1 MDYNTESLK
10 IHKEKRG
17 KLAIQS
23 KVKINNKDDLSIAY
37 TPWVAAVSSYVAED
51 KQRAYDYTFKGNSV
65 AIVSD
70 GSAVLGLG
78 NIWPE
83 GALPVME
90 GKAILFKE
98 FAGIDGIPIVLDTQ
112 DTNEIINTVKAIA
125 PTFGGI
131 NLEDIKAPKC
141 FEIEEKLQNIGIPVF
156 HDDQHGTAIVLLAAM
171 LNACKVAN
179 KSIEDL
185 KVVVVGWG
193 AAGTAITKLLR
204 CVGQDP
210 KVCIPVK
217 DILVCDSKGIISRNR
232 TDLNPAKQSLLT
244 YTNKDNRDG
253 TLKDAIK
260 WADCFIGVSA
270 PNLLT
275 AEDIKTMNDDPFIF
289 AMANPTPEIMPE
301 EAKKW
306 GALIVGT
313 GRSDFPNQ
321 INNVLA
327 FPGIFKGALMAQ
339 AKQITP
345 KMKIAAAH
353 ALANYLEQPTIE
365 KILPSPLDKKV
376 ADVVA
381 KAVAN
386 AGE

>member
-1 MDYNTESLK
+1 MDYNIESLK

-23 KVKINNKDDLSIAY
+23 KVSIENKDDLSVAY
-37 TPWVAAVSSYVAED
+37 TPWVAAVSSYVAERP
-51 KQRAYDYTFKGNSV
+51 QRAYDYTFKGNSV

-78 NIWPE
+78 NIGPE
-83 GALPVME
+83 AALPVME

-98 FAGIDGIPIVLDTQ
+98 FAGIDGIPLVLNTQ

-179 KSIEDL
+179 KKIEDL
-185 KVVVVGWG
+185 KVVVVGGG

-210 KVCIPVK
+210 QVCIPVK

-260 WADCFIGVSA
+260 GADCFIGVSA

-275 AEDIKTMNDDPFIF
+275 AEDIKTMNTDPFIF

-306 GALIVGT
+306 GARIVGT

-327 FPGIFKGALMAQ
+327 FPGIFKGALIAQ

-353 ALANYLEQPTIE
+353 ALANYLEQPTAE
-365 KILPSPLDKKV
+365 EILPSPLDKNV
-376 ADVVA
+376 AEV
-381 KAVAN
+381 VAN
-386 AGE
+386 AVADAV